1 MHDVLVNDKKI
12 LPGFVGRQR
21 ELAALA
27 GELEIVRATGRGR
40 FVLIRGRRR
49 VGKSWL
55 VEEFLARHGLTNV
68 FFTASRNAT
77 GQDLPRFAEELTQ
90 SSLPDD
96 ARAVGV
102 RFAHWEAAL
111 ATAAIGATQERP
123 SMIVIDEFPYLGEKS
138 DAEARAIE
146 SMFSAAWER
155 RLSRLP
161 VILVLVGSD
170 LTMMERLTEYGRPL
184 YDRPTRQIVVDPL
197 TPRDIAE
204 VAGLQPEDAFDAYAV
219 IGGLPAFADDWR
231 RAGGFRAFLLSALS
245 HADTQFV
252 NSGLR
257 ILDAEFPTEIQPRVV
272 LSAIGHGERT
282 SKGIS
287 SASGIPASNLDRSL
301 KLLSEAKRVVRVE
314 EPLSAQRLKAPR
326 YSIADPY
333 LRFWLRFVE
342 PALPEIE
349 RLRTER
355 VVDRIMAAW
364 PDFRGH
370 AVEPIVRSAVE
381 RLLPDER
388 LPGAEYIGSYWTR
401 KNDPEVDL
409 VGADKRVAPAKVA
422 FAGSIKWRETAPFDS
437 SDLERLIA
445 TSARVPGVGPATPL
459 VAVSRRGVDRSAR
472 KLHLGFGP
480 ADLLAAYPTG

>member
-1 MHDVLVNDKKI
+1 MNDKKA

-27 GELEIVRATGRGR
+27 GELEVVRTTGRGR

-138 DAEARAIE
+138 DGEARAIE

-161 VILVLVGSD
+161 VVLVLFGSD
-170 LTMMERLTEYGRPL
+170 LTMLERLTVYGRPL

-197 TPRDIAE
+197 TPRDIAA

-257 ILDAEFPTEIQPRVV
+257 ILDTEFPTEIQPRVV
-272 LSAIGHGERT
+272 LSAIGHGART

-326 YSIADPY
+326 YSVADPY

-388 LPGAEYIGSYWTR
+388 LPGAEYVGSYWTR
-401 KNDPEVDL
+401 TNDPEVDL
-409 VGADKRVAPAKVA
+409 VGADKRLAPAKVA

-437 SDLERLIA
+437 SDLEHLIA